1 MERIHVTY
9 LLAGGG
15 IASAAAAE
23 AIRAIDRTE
32 SILLVA
38 QEISRP
44 YDRAPL
50 SKAYL
55 RRETPKAD
63 LVNQSP
69 TWFAQNAVSLRTG
82 RRVTQ
87 IDVARSV
94 AHLDDGSEMFF
105 DRLLLAVGNT
115 PRPLGLPGGT
125 LPNTFYLK
133 TIADAD
139 RLHHAIEISR
149 TAGHNRACVIGAG
162 LLGVE
167 VAASLARIGMHVD
180 LIQSHETVW
189 PKLAGEQTGKFL
201 ARRLRSVGVKLH
213 VGRRAARLEGDGRV
227 QRVILDDE
235 TVVATDFAVAATGS
249 RFNRELLRNTPVAA
263 ETAILTDAHG
273 RTNVENIYAAGD
285 CAAVF
290 DARFGK
296 HRLASHWDHARATGA
311 LCGTNMAGGQR
322 TYDTVTHFT
331 SEIAGLMVHVW
342 GEARFVDH
350 RILRGNALADDG
362 EFAEIGVAVDG
373 RVCQV
378 IAVGRRDEHRAF
390 EQLVRD
396 RVQTGDRTETLK
408 DPTVPL
414 A

>member
-1 MERIHVTY
+1 MERTHVKY

-69 TWFAQNAVSLRTG
+69 TWFAQNGVSLRTG
-82 RRVTQ
+82 RRMTQ

-167 VAASLARIGMHVD
+167 VAASLARVGMHVD
-180 LIQSHETVW
+180 LVQSHETVW

-213 VGRRAARLEGDGRV
+213 VGRRGCGHSGDR
-227 QRVILDDE
+227 
-235 TVVATDFAVAATGS
+235 S
-249 RFNRELLRNTPVAA
+249 
-263 ETAILTDAHG
+263 
-273 RTNVENIYAAGD
+273 
-285 CAAVF
+285 
-290 DARFGK
+290 
-296 HRLASHWDHARATGA
+296 
-311 LCGTNMAGGQR
+311 
-322 TYDTVTHFT
+322 
-331 SEIAGLMVHVW
+331 
-342 GEARFVDH
+342 H
-350 RILRGNALADDG
+350 RIHSP
-362 EFAEIGVAVDG
+362 
-373 RVCQV
+373 
-378 IAVGRRDEHRAF
+378 RRPGH
-390 EQLVRD
+390 
-396 RVQTGDRTETLK
+396 
-408 DPTVPL
+408 
-414 A
+414 